1 MLCTAHKIP
10 SSPMPLQ
17 QVLMHGHHSQGGG
30 WGAGRSD
37 GDGGADSGRFC
48 GHLVSRARAK
58 SRIRDLAVERCPAVS
73 PRLMASSAFL
83 VPTTSSILESG
94 NRAQKRVSH
103 RCHMLS
109 DGTLFS
115 SQIQRCLV
123 RTSAW
128 SHPRRWMPTRRYPRA
143 LFTVLFARCPVA
155 TPATIYDACSASR
168 LRTSMSVPLADIDLA
183 ASPHSG
189 ERVRICE
196 DPA

>member
-1 MLCTAHKIP
+1 M
-10 SSPMPLQ
+10 
-17 QVLMHGHHSQGGG
+17 
-30 WGAGRSD
+30 
-37 GDGGADSGRFC
+37 
-48 GHLVSRARAK
+48 SRARAK

-115 SQIQRCLV
+115 SQIHRCLV

-128 SHPRRWMPTRRYPRA
+128 SHSSTMDANEALPTCTLHSAFCTMPRGYTGND
-143 LFTVLFARCPVA
+143 LQ
-155 TPATIYDACSASR
+155 R
-168 LRTSMSVPLADIDLA
+168 LLRF
-183 ASPHSG
+183 ASPHVD
-189 ERVRICE
+189 ERVSRSQTSILLHHHIPESGCASVRTQH
-196 DPA
+196 DCVRRFALV